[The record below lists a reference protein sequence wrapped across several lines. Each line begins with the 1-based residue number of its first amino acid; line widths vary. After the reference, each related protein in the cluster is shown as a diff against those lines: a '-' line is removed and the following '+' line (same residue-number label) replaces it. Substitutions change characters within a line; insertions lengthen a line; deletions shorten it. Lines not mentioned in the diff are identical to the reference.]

1 MSLSIWRRWI
11 AKFSVG
17 PLPAEIVSIIYD
29 VILKSKYQGHEDP
42 WDKVFEQ
49 DRFSIMISASGIKYD
64 ARDEI
69 VSGQNSPC
77 LSAQSATETLESG
90 SLDYAQAMN
99 FDLHSD
105 DEDERYQ
112 DSTRDHL
119 LDVDI
124 TRDMSPETPSDAG
137 MERLDNET
145 GDCFP
150 DSKRRHSRSAS
161 DDSSRPRKRV
171 CGEDEID
178 SPERVS

>member
-1 MSLSIWRRWI
+1 MSVSIWRRWI

-49 DRFSIMISASGIKYD
+49 DRFSIMISASGIEYD
-64 ARDEI
+64 PRDEI
-69 VSGQNSPC
+69 VSRQNSPC
-77 LSAQSATETLESG
+77 LSLQSATETLESEY
-90 SLDYAQAMN
+90 LDYAQAMN
-99 FDLHSD
+99 YDFHSD
-105 DEDERYQ
+105 DGDERYQ

-124 TRDMSPETPSDAG
+124 TRDMSPENLSDAG
-137 MERLDNET
+137 TERSEKET
-145 GDCFP
+145 GDCFQEL
-150 DSKRRHSRSAS
+150 KRSHSRSAS
-161 DDSSRPRKRV
+161 DVSSRPRKRV